1 MTHLTNKGCCEKCRD
16 RLGGNPDIGYTPQCS
31 FHGNCKC
38 HTDHIADVSK
48 MVSTDSKV
56 EGWEKEF
63 DRLWAK
69 HFADL
74 KEKRRFPTRAR
85 FKDFIRFLLS
95 SYGKEQYERGYEEGQ
110 DNTIEADGL
119 ARDSLWFEKGKE
131 AARGEAKKLVE
142 GMKKTWPQPIPLTI
156 TIADGYNQAIREV
169 VALLSAKE
177 KEV

>member
-1 MTHLTNKGCCEKCRD
+1 METKTCC
-16 RLGGNPDIGYTPQCS
+16 P
-31 FHGNCKC
+31 KC
-38 HTDHIADVSK
+38 HLPNYAYPPGPVEGYCENSSCECHEEPTRIHGSSLHSAP
-48 MVSTDSKV
+48 TDSEV

-131 AARGEAKKLVE
+131 AA
-142 GMKKTWPQPIPLTI
+142 
-156 TIADGYNQAIREV
+156 
-169 VALLSAKE
+169 E
-177 KEV
+177 KEFVLAYKEIG

>member
-95 SYGKEQYERGYEEGQ
+95 SYGKEQYERGQ
-110 DNTIEADGL
+110 KDGL
-119 ARDSLWFEKGKE
+119 YEKEQELIAHFQAGKE
-131 AARGEAKKLVE
+131 AARGEVLEMIEKKR
-142 GMKKTWPQPIPLTI
+142 KKIDNNKTTDEKRYPT
-156 TIADGYNQAIREV
+156 GYNA
-169 VALLSAKE
+169 ALLDIKRLL
-177 KEV
+177 

>member
-1 MTHLTNKGCCEKCRD
+1 M
-16 RLGGNPDIGYTPQCS
+16 
-31 FHGNCKC
+31 
-38 HTDHIADVSK
+38 
-48 MVSTDSKV
+48 

-131 AARGEAKKLVE
+131 AAEKEFVLAYKDREGAFKEGFEAARGEAKKLVE